1 MGGGGGGGEDGV
13 CVTLIKY
20 YESLG
25 TMGIGR
31 ERGSGRVKLLSGRW
45 SREWGGGRIGWEG
58 VGRGAEIVEVR
69 CCNGPIEIRS
79 AWDQGV
85 KWEQCL

>member
-1 MGGGGGGGEDGV
+1 MVGWLSLLEEKKDKS
-13 CVTLIKY
+13 TLQQQEHHKI
-20 YESLG
+20 
-25 TMGIGR
+25 TR